1 MRIIHSHEVA
11 PLASTTPS
19 LERIVSRVSE
29 LKLRDWVG
37 AIAKPRN
44 FITEKEN
51 NHAIAEWLIAQ
62 LRSFG
67 YAVERQGPSANIVAS
82 KARSTKGARILVGA
96 HYDSVPHSP
105 GADDNASAVAAMLG
119 CAAALAEV
127 ESHLPIMFA
136 AFNRE
141 EDGFLGSSEFVANY
155 HPTTRLDCVHI
166 LEMVGF
172 ASSAPGS
179 QRLPTGLPIQLR
191 TTGDFLG
198 LLANE
203 QSAAAMQLILQLS
216 RTCSPQLPVTG
227 LQVVPGAERVFPVLA
242 RSDHVPF
249 WRERIPAVMWTDT
262 AEFRNPNYHQTTD
275 TADTLDYTFLQR
287 VTTLLSACV
296 FQQASAIQ

>member
-1 MRIIHSHEVA
+1 MSD
-11 PLASTTPS
+11 
-19 LERIVSRVSE
+19 
-29 LKLRDWVG
+29 LKLRDWVR

-44 FITEKEN
+44 FITENEN
-51 NHAIAEWLIAQ
+51 NLATAEWLTAQ
-62 LRSFG
+62 FRSFG
-67 YAVERQGPSANIVAS
+67 YSVERQGPSANIVAS
-82 KARSTKGARILVGA
+82 KARPAKGPRILVGA
-96 HYDSVPHSP
+96 HYDSVPNSP
-105 GADDNASAVAAMLG
+105 GADDNGSAVAAMLG
-119 CAAALAEV
+119 CAATLAEL
-127 ESHLPIMFA
+127 EPPLPLLFA

-141 EDGFLGSSEFVANY
+141 EDGFLGSSEFVAHY
-155 HPTTRLDCVHI
+155 HPATRFECIHI

-179 QRLPTGLPIQLR
+179 QRLPTGLPIHLR

-249 WRERIPAVMWTDT
+249 WRERIPAIMWTDT

-296 FQQASAIQ
+296 FQQASPTQ